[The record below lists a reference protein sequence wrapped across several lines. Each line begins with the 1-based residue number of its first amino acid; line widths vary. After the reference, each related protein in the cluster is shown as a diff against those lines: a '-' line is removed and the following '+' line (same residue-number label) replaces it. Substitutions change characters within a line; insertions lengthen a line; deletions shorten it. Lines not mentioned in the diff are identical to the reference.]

1 MLKYPIKTKGLIAMR
16 KSTLLRFAA
25 SALTVF
31 PSLAVMAV
39 LGSCSLL
46 PVEEEPPPAPILRSY
61 EKTEYKF
68 AEATRGDIV
77 ETIRITCQYSP
88 AVEETLSFSV
98 GNLPIINV
106 YVSKGD
112 FVKAGDILAELDSS
126 DIDAQIE
133 SQQLQLDKMKLELAR
148 LVETYELDLEAETL
162 RLVSLENK
170 YESADDSA
178 KPAIREAIER
188 QKQTISSLKDNHR
201 ARAEILEIRIS
212 ASELKLS
219 ELMDQ
224 KSKRI
229 LVAGIDGTVTYLK
242 DTNPQSLSVEK
253 EKFITIADK
262 TTSVFIVSGK
272 EAAYFTPGD
281 AVTVQLSGDY
291 KDATVI
297 DAEDLNLE
305 RNDMTAY
312 IQLNETDLDIK
323 ENATGV
329 ITLEL
334 DRREDVLY
342 VPSSAI
348 KTANGKPIVYVLDD
362 NGIKTLKEVVTG
374 FSANNKTEIVSG
386 LEPGDQVIID

>member
-1 MLKYPIKTKGLIAMR
+1 
-16 KSTLLRFAA
+16 
-25 SALTVF
+25 
-31 PSLAVMAV
+31 
-39 LGSCSLL
+39 
-46 PVEEEPPPAPILRSY
+46 
-61 EKTEYKF
+61 
-68 AEATRGDIV
+68 
-77 ETIRITCQYSP
+77 
-88 AVEETLSFSV
+88 
-98 GNLPIINV
+98 
-106 YVSKGD
+106 
-112 FVKAGDILAELDSS
+112 
-126 DIDAQIE
+126 
-133 SQQLQLDKMKLELAR
+133 
-148 LVETYELDLEAETL
+148 
-162 RLVSLENK
+162 
-170 YESADDSA
+170 
-178 KPAIREAIER
+178 
-188 QKQTISSLKDNHR
+188 
-201 ARAEILEIRIS
+201 
-212 ASELKLS
+212 
-219 ELMDQ
+219 
-224 KSKRI
+224 
-229 LVAGIDGTVTYLK
+229 
-242 DTNPQSLSVEK
+242 
-253 EKFITIADK
+253 
-262 TTSVFIVSGK
+262 VSGK